1 MFRIKTTELKKI
13 LKQIASKGHSVHIYA
28 DDDHNHVFFTGY
40 GLTVTGYA
48 YLTNVDIQTMVADKL
63 DGWFNPNDI
72 LAKLPEKPNKR
83 SLVTIGRDYEGVGIL
98 VQVDGD
104 KPQNV
109 PYSQHYNFGYSGE
122 YEQTMTTVRTLT
134 NILELVIP
142 SVAKTNIH
150 PERNDLMF
158 LHSDETTRIVGQ
170 DGYQFYT
177 MVVNSMLTKTPYH
190 WGMPLDVAKRLLTML
205 KTCAS
210 NENVRIDLPLNTS
223 EPIKIH
229 TENWAIAFDHS
240 HGLNRHTVE
249 YLYEFEKTDFNWYAY
264 LDFKPLLADVLA
276 TKSIDY
282 SIVYGGKRIACV
294 STLLIKTYLQTMQKN
309 GLYDIDTIRIDY
321 NGLEDL
327 VRMKARYN
335 NGYGVDGMW
344 FCMPMAKR

>member
-1 MFRIKTTELKKI
+1 MFRIKSPELKKI
-13 LKQIASKGHSVHIYA
+13 LKQISVKGNNIHIYA

-40 GLTVTGYA
+40 GLTVTNYA
-48 YLTNVDIQTMVADKL
+48 YTPSVDISTGVVDYL
-63 DGWFNPNDI
+63 NVWVNPNDI
-72 LAKLPEKPNKR
+72 LDLLPKKDNR
-83 SLVTIGRDYEGVGIL
+83 ALVTIGRHYESNAIL
-98 VQVDGD
+98 VQVNGD
-104 KPQNV
+104 EPCVVKCRLSHKLLSNT
-109 PYSQHYNFGYSGE
+109 E

-210 NENVRIDLPLNTS
+210 NENVRINLPLNTS

-229 TENWAIAFDHS
+229 TENWAIAFDHA

-264 LDFKPLLADVLA
+264 LDFEPLLADVLA

-294 STLLIKTYLQTMQKN
+294 STLLIKTYLQTMQKC

-327 VRMKARYN
+327 VRMTARYN